1 MRMEN
6 FLIGAFNIAFCL
18 PIKKNAIGELYGFKQ
33 NSLKPFQIPQS
44 TLKLLKTIQISIA
57 FPMFDHICEADC
69 VIGEGFLNLLGT
81 YNLIAIE
88 CLFLIKE
95 RINMKENEIFFKEIM
110 KTMKQLL
117 DPCHPSMH
125 SSLVQIFYMI

>member
-1 MRMEN
+1 MEN

-57 FPMFDHICEADC
+57 FPMFDHIFEADC

-81 YNLIAIE
+81 YNFIAIE